1 MPSHFP
7 DHWREPLISST
18 ILQLVPGKT
27 ESTTIALLAKL
38 AGLLE
43 PLREFL
49 KTKPV
54 WGSCAG
60 AILMSRAVENAKKGG
75 QELLGGVS
83 VNTLRNGWGS
93 QVIFLYTTFT
103 SGFFTCFGQVES
115 FEAQLYVEHLR
126 DPERKFPGLFIRAPV
141 SFPDFSVVFH
151 TKVVSRS
158 SPHSA
163 ILRTTHQSKS
173 YPGYQKNS
181 SHPISA
187 KMQVYGK

>member
-103 SGFFTCFGQVES
+103 SVFFYMLWSGRV
-115 FEAQLYVEHLR
+115 
-126 DPERKFPGLFIRAPV
+126 IRGATVCGTSTGPR
-141 SFPDFSVVFH
+141 
-151 TKVVSRS
+151 TKVPRS
-158 SPHSA
+158 
-163 ILRTTHQSKS
+163 L
-173 YPGYQKNS
+173 
-181 SHPISA
+181 HPCTSEFP
-187 KMQVYGK
+187 